1 MKDGVDL
8 YQKLIVGHSSG
19 VNPAYSSAE
28 GADSMLFLEG
38 QVPTASDLYHE
49 PITISQNSYPTHK
62 RSFPSFY
69 RR

>member
-19 VNPAYSSAE
+19 VNPAYSSVE

-38 QVPTASDLYHE
+38 PSADSF
-49 PITISQNSYPTHK
+49 
-62 RSFPSFY
+62 RSLS
-69 RR
+69 